1 MAVDPNATK
10 LANLVNPWVLADLVE
25 KKLIDNLVFDRVMTV
40 DALLE
45 GRPGNTVKL
54 PSFAYI
60 GAATDVTEGSDIP
73 ISQLTES
80 LATATVKMIG
90 KAVEITDVA
99 VLSGY
104 GDPLG
109 EAAKQIG
116 LAMADK
122 INADAAAI
130 LTGITG
136 TMVQTKAGTD
146 IVPDDIADA
155 LAKFGEEQDGL
166 KVLYVTPA
174 LYSALRKSDDWLPA
188 SDVAAEIMV
197 RGMVGQVHGCQVV
210 VSNRVTAGEA
220 YIVKPGAL
228 RLYMKR
234 GVNIEYDRD
243 ILAKST
249 VISGDENYIV
259 YLYDASKAIKI
270 A

>member
-1 MAVDPNATK
+1 MAVDANATK
-10 LANLVNPWVLADLVE
+10 LTNLVNPQVMADMVE
-25 KKLIDNLVFDRVMTV
+25 KKLINNLVFDRVMTV

-45 GRPGNTVKL
+45 GRPGNTVTI
-54 PSFAYI
+54 PVFTYI
-60 GAATDVTEGSDIP
+60 GAASEVTEGDDIP
-73 ISQLTES
+73 VSQLTATT
-80 LATATVKMIG
+80 ATATVKMIG

-109 EAAKQIG
+109 ESAKQIG

-122 INADAAAI
+122 INGDAAAI
-130 LTGITG
+130 LHGITG
-136 TMVQTKAGTD
+136 DMAQSKAGAS
-146 IVPDDIADA
+146 IVADDIADA

-166 KVLYVTPA
+166 KVLYVTPT
-174 LYSALRKSDDWLPA
+174 LYTALRKADDWLPA

-197 RGMVGQVHGCQVV
+197 RGMVGMVHGCQVV

-234 GVNIEYDRD
+234 GVNIETARD

-259 YLYDASKAIKI
+259 YLYDASKAVRIH
-270 A
+270 